1 MKMMKKLIVL
11 VAAMAMVLSLTA
23 CGGEKYP
30 MVYTYEVPWSDGVRG
45 VNASL
50 TLNEDGTYE
59 YAFVSTDSKDANK
72 TVMELTA
79 TGTYVKDGDTVT
91 ISLDEIKGQAMNAN
105 TPIDMSNET
114 GYKLTYAQGAT
125 TFLLDGDTF
134 VPQE

>member
-23 CGGEKYP
+23 CGGDKYP
-30 MVYTYEVPWSDGVRG
+30 LEYTYKVEWSQGVRG
-45 VNASL
+45 ELATL
-50 TLNEDGTYE
+50 TLNEDGTFKYT
-59 YAFVSTDSKDANK
+59 YTATDSKDANSI
-72 TVMELTA
+72 VMDITA

-91 ISLDEIKGQAMNAN
+91 ITLGEVVGKAMNN
-105 TPIDMSNET
+105 GTEIDMSSEM

-134 VPQE
+134 IPQS